1 MKALFFKASLVFA
14 LLVLAQGAF
23 AEMYIEKRK
32 QIRKSFAANEQ
43 TEVEINSKY
52 GTVNIMS
59 WVKDSV
65 AFKVEVIGK
74 SKNEDFS
81 QEMIEDT
88 EVRISGDMS
97 YIILNTEFDDEGAQ
111 LITTLNKVAGSIS
124 GSKSQIEVNI
134 TVWMPENVSVKIDQK
149 FGDVIIGNRSGKI
162 EVDASY
168 CDVKIGD
175 VTGYTDVS
183 LKFGDLHMQTVKRL
197 NLECE
202 YADVV
207 VFKLDNADVN
217 SKGSKINLHEIN
229 RLRARTKR
237 DNYTIYKAGSVNA
250 DGSYSDF
257 VVTEISGSINFTGK
271 FGDITVH
278 NVLPS
283 FSQITMN
290 CEHSNANLSF
300 DDACQFSLDLNLEM
314 GDFSYP
320 MGMINVTE
328 KEEDDSERTKYF
340 GYVGSN
346 AKPSSKVEVFGKET
360 DVNITLK

>member
-1 MKALFFKASLVFA
+1 

-32 QIRKSFAANEQ
+32 QIRKSFAANAQ

-59 WVKDSV
+59 WAKDSV

-88 EVRISGDMS
+88 EVRISGDIS
-97 YIILNTEFDDEGAQ
+97 YIILSTEFDDEGAQ
-111 LITTLNKVAGSIS
+111 LLTTINKVAGSIS

-134 TVWMPENVSVKIDQK
+134 TVWMPENLSIKIDQK

-175 VTGYTDVS
+175 ATGYTDVS
-183 LKFGDLHMQTVKRL
+183 LKFGDLNMQTVKRL

-217 SKGSKINLHEIN
+217 SKGSKINLHEIG

-237 DNYTIYKAGSVNA
+237 DNYTIYKAGSV
-250 DGSYSDF
+250 
-257 VVTEISGSINFTGK
+257 T
-271 FGDITVH
+271 
-278 NVLPS
+278 P
-283 FSQITMN
+283 M
-290 CEHSNANLSF
+290 
-300 DDACQFSLDLNLEM
+300 DL
-314 GDFSYP
+314 
-320 MGMINVTE
+320 T
-328 KEEDDSERTKYF
+328 
-340 GYVGSN
+340 
-346 AKPSSKVEVFGKET
+346 A
-360 DVNITLK
+360 TLLLLK